1 MRRLLGCLTALFLL
15 ATFARYVSI
24 TTAEPP
30 VIAPTEPRTPA
41 EEQKALKVPPGFV
54 VELVAAEPDIHKPIN
69 MNFDAQGRLWIT
81 ESVEYPFPAAQGK
94 KPRDAV
100 KVLEFANGAAKAT
113 KISTFGG
120 ELNIPIGVL
129 PISKGVIVHSI
140 PNVWQLVDTQ
150 SAGHSDKRDVLFGA
164 VGFNDTHGMTGNF
177 TWGFDGYIYATHGFS
192 NTSTLKGSDGSQIR
206 MHSGNTYRFRPD
218 GSKLEQYTWGQVNPF
233 GLAFDSLGNLFSA
246 DCHTKPIMQLLRGGY
261 YDSFGKP
268 HDGLGYAPE
277 ICGNY
282 PDSTAVCGIAI
293 YEADHFP
300 QELRGTAF
308 IGDVVTSHIINYKLE
323 NHGATRKAVR
333 LPDFLKSDDPW
344 FRPVDIKLGP
354 DGCLYVADFYNRIIG
369 HYEVPLNHPGRDR
382 ERGRIWRISYQ
393 GPNKE
398 QKPGALPDLTRSTVP
413 QLVESLGH
421 SNLTVRLFATNLLVE
436 RGKLESAEAVSAAR
450 SSSKPL
456 QRSHALWVLERLEGI
471 KVSDET
477 LAKAATDSDA
487 GVRAHAMHVL
497 AERKELNPRLGEMA
511 RAGLRDADGFVQR
524 AAADALGRHPD
535 PGNVRPLLERRAKV
549 PADDS
554 QLSHTVR
561 MALRNQ
567 FLSPASWDKRPE
579 PWTEADA
586 RALADVA
593 PGIHTLHAGAF
604 LLGHI
609 QQYPESGERLI
620 RYVRH
625 SARYAPEEQ
634 VASAVKFLRGNKPDD
649 VRLQAN
655 LLRAVQQGTQERG
668 GKLSSEAGAWAGDL
682 TGKLLAAK
690 ENDLLQLGVDLA
702 NALKQESTQP
712 ALTALVKRKDAAEKV
727 RQSAMQAL
735 ASIQPKA
742 HVGLLAGVLV
752 DAGDAMP
759 VREHAANVLA
769 GINQSES
776 REQLVKALPTAPA
789 RLQSV
794 IASGLAGSAQG
805 AEQLLD
811 AVTTGKASAR
821 LLQER
826 PVEVKLS
833 QAKVPNLKERVAKL
847 TAGLPPA
854 EQRLQEIINKR
865 RVAFSKAKT
874 DIEAGAKVFEK
885 SCANCHQL
893 ANKGAKVGP
902 QLDGVGIRG
911 LDRLLEDIIDPNRN
925 VDQAFRASTIVT
937 KKGQIVTGLV
947 LREEGE
953 VVVVADQQGKEV
965 RLEKK
970 EIEERT
976 VSQLSPMPANL
987 VDQIPESD
995 FYHLLAFLLNQR
1007 TPPAK

>member
-1 MRRLLGCLTALFLL
+1 LHA
-15 ATFARYVSI
+15 V
-24 TTAEPP
+24 
-30 VIAPTEPRTPA
+30 
-41 EEQKALKVPPGFV
+41 
-54 VELVAAEPDIHKPIN
+54 
-69 MNFDAQGRLWIT
+69 WI
-81 ESVEYPFPAAQGK
+81 
-94 KPRDAV
+94 
-100 KVLEFANGAAKAT
+100 
-113 KISTFGG
+113 
-120 ELNIPIGVL
+120 
-129 PISKGVIVHSI
+129 
-140 PNVWQLVDTQ
+140 
-150 SAGHSDKRDVLFGA
+150 
-164 VGFNDTHGMTGNF
+164 
-177 TWGFDGYIYATHGFS
+177 
-192 NTSTLKGSDGSQIR
+192 
-206 MHSGNTYRFRPD
+206 
-218 GSKLEQYTWGQVNPF
+218 
-233 GLAFDSLGNLFSA
+233 
-246 DCHTKPIMQLLRGGY
+246 
-261 YDSFGKP
+261 
-268 HDGLGYAPE
+268 
-277 ICGNY
+277 
-282 PDSTAVCGIAI
+282 
-293 YEADHFP
+293 
-300 QELRGTAF
+300 
-308 IGDVVTSHIINYKLE
+308 
-323 NHGATRKAVR
+323 
-333 LPDFLKSDDPW
+333 
-344 FRPVDIKLGP
+344 
-354 DGCLYVADFYNRIIG
+354 
-369 HYEVPLNHPGRDR
+369 
-382 ERGRIWRISYQ
+382 
-393 GPNKE
+393 
-398 QKPGALPDLTRSTVP
+398 
-413 QLVESLGH
+413 
-421 SNLTVRLFATNLLVE
+421 
-436 RGKLESAEAVSAAR
+436 
-450 SSSKPL
+450 
-456 QRSHALWVLERLEGI
+456 LERLGAL
-471 KVSDET
+471 DDAT
-477 LAKAATDSDA
+477 LAKLSEDPVP
-487 GVRAHAMHVL
+487 GVRVQAMRVL
-497 AERKELNPRLGEMA
+497 AERKEINPRWYETLRA
-511 RAGLRDADGFVQR
+511 RLQDNDGFVQR

-535 PGNVRPLLERRAKV
+535 PANVRPLLDLRAKV

-554 QLSHTVR
+554 QLSHTAR

-567 FLSPASWDKRPE
+567 FPSPASWDKRSA

-586 RALADVA
+586 RAVADVA
-593 PGIHTLHAGAF
+593 PGIPSLHAGAF

-609 QQYPESGERLI
+609 QQYPESGERLT

-625 SARYAPEEQ
+625 GARYAPEDQ
-634 VASAVKFLRGNKPDD
+634 VASAVKFLRANKPDD
-649 VRLQAN
+649 VRHQAN

-668 GKLSSEAGAWAGDL
+668 GKLSSEAGAWATDL

-702 NALKQESTQP
+702 NALKQENTQP

-727 RQSAMQAL
+727 RQGAMQAL

-742 HVGLLAGVLV
+742 HVALLAGVLV

-769 GINQSES
+769 GINQPES

-789 RLQSV
+789 RLQSA

-821 LLQER
+821 LLQEP

-865 RVAFSKAKT
+865 RSGFAKAKT
-874 DIEAGAKVFEK
+874 DVEAGAKVFEK

-987 VDQIPESD
+987 VDQIPEAD

>member
-1 MRRLLGCLTALFLL
+1 MRRLLGCFAALFLL
-15 ATFARYVSI
+15 AIFTVYVSM
-24 TTAEPP
+24 TGAEPP

-41 EEQKALKVPPGFV
+41 DEQKGFKVPPGFV
-54 VELVAAEPDIHKPIN
+54 VDLVAAEPDLHKPIN

-100 KVLEFANGAAKAT
+100 KVLEFANGTAKAS
-113 KISTFGG
+113 KISTFGDG
-120 ELNIPIGVL
+120 LNIPIGVL

-140 PNVWQLVDTQ
+140 PNVWQLTDAQNT
-150 SAGHSDKRDVLFGA
+150 GHSDKRDILFGA
-164 VGFNDTHGMTGNF
+164 IGFNDTHGMTGNF

-218 GSKLEQYTWGQVNPF
+218 GSKLEQFTWGQVNPF
-233 GLAFDSLGNLFSA
+233 GLCFDSLGNLFSA

-293 YEADHFP
+293 HAADSFP
-300 QELRGTAF
+300 AQYRDTAF
-308 IGDVVTSHIINYKLE
+308 IGDVVTNTIINYKLE
-323 NHGATRKAVR
+323 NHGSTRKAVR

-382 ERGRIWRISYQ
+382 ERGRIWRISYRE
-393 GPNKE
+393 PNNE
-398 QKPGALPDLTRSTVP
+398 QKPSPLPDLTKATVQ
-413 QLVESLGH
+413 QLVDKLADP
-421 SNLTVRLFATNLLVE
+421 NLPIRITATNVLVE
-436 RGKLESAEAVSAAR
+436 RGKDQAQPLRALMEAK
-450 SSSKPL
+450 SSPH
-456 QRSHALWVLERLEGI
+456 QRMHGLWVLERLG
-471 KVSDET
+471 VLDDDT
-477 LAKAATDSDA
+477 LAKATQDADS
-487 GVRAHAMHVL
+487 GVRVHALRVL
-497 AERKELNPRLGEMA
+497 AERKELNQRWFDSV
-511 RAGLRDADGFVQR
+511 RTGLRDSDAFVQR

-535 PGNVRPLLERRAKV
+535 PANVRPLLDLRAKV
-549 PADDS
+549 PTDDS
-554 QLSHTVR
+554 QLMHTVR
-561 MALRNQ
+561 MALRDQ
-567 FLSPASWDKRPE
+567 FRTPESWAKKPE
-579 PWTEADA
+579 SWSEADS
-586 RALADVA
+586 RALADIA

-609 QQYPESGERLI
+609 QKYPETGDRLT

-625 SARYAPEEQ
+625 GARYAPEEQ
-634 VASAVKFLRGNKPDD
+634 VASAVKFLRGNKPDE
-649 VRLQAN
+649 VRQQAG
-655 LLRAVQQGTQERG
+655 LVRAVQQGTQERG
-668 GKLSSEAGAWAGDL
+668 GKLGVEAAAWAGDV

-712 ALTALVKRKDAAEKV
+712 ALTALVKRKDAIEKV

-742 HVGLLAGVLV
+742 HVALLAGVLV

-759 VREHAANVLA
+759 VREQAANVLA
-769 GINQSES
+769 GINQPES

-794 IASGLAGSAQG
+794 IASGLAGSPQG

-865 RVAFSKAKT
+865 RVAFGKAKT

-925 VDQAFRASTIVT
+925 VDQAFRASTIIT

-987 VDQIPESD
+987 VDQIPEAD